1 MTKEEYFLNPNKCNV
16 CLSIIEYN
24 SRARVRNRKYCNLQC
39 FSKSRTIIS
48 IEDYEKNP
56 LKCSECKEIIS
67 FDKKKNRKLNV
78 YFCGNKCAALYRGR
92 NFKLSD
98 AGLKS
103 LIEKQTEIQKKVWTK
118 EKRLEHSLK
127 MKKAVNDN
135 PESYS
140 SKNVCGRVKTIK
152 TIDSLGNETSCL
164 GKWEL
169 LVIDYLNKNNIRWSN
184 KIEENFQ
191 YYWNE
196 SYHRY
201 FPDFKLLDYDNVFI
215 EVKGY
220 ERDRDKAKWEQFPHK
235 LIIIKKEEI
244 EKLKTNKFQL
254 TFENLTI

>member
-1 MTKEEYFLNPNKCNV
+1 MTKEEYLLNPNKCKSCNDV
-16 CLSIIEYN
+16 IPYN
-24 SRARVRNRKYCNLQC
+24 KRKRARNKTFCKIQC
-39 FSKSRTIIS
+39 FNAFDSLQKRM
-48 IEDYEKNP
+48 EYDKNP
-56 LKCSECKEIIS
+56 KLCLVCKKQIPFLKRIKNDCCSNSCALS
-67 FDKKKNRKLNV
+67 LRMKLHPFTNEQIERI
-78 YFCGNKCAALYRGR
+78 KI
-92 NFKLSD
+92 
-98 AGLKS
+98 KS
-103 LIEKQTEIQKKVWTK
+103 SLTQKKVWTK

-152 TIDSLGNETSCL
+152 TIDSLGNETNCL

-169 LVIDYLNKNNIRWSN
+169 LVIDYLNKNNIRWTN
-184 KIEENFQ
+184 KIEEDFQ

-254 TFENLTI
+254 TFENLTV

>member
-56 LKCSECKEIIS
+56 LKCCECKEIIS
-67 FDKKKNRKLNV
+67 FNKKKNRKLNV

-103 LIEKQTEIQKKVWTK
+103 IVEKQKILQKKVWTK

-201 FPDFKLLDYDNVFI
+201 FPDFKLIDYDNVFI

-254 TFENLTI
+254 TFENLAV

>member
-1 MTKEEYFLNPNKCNV
+1 MTKEEYDLNPNKCKSCMEV
-16 CLSIIEYN
+16 IPYN
-24 SRARVRNRKYCNLQC
+24 KRKRVRNKTFCKVQC
-39 FSKSRTIIS
+39 FNVFDAFQRRM
-48 IEDYEKNP
+48 EYEKKPNLCLLCKKEISLKKRKNNCCNKSCSQKLKMKLNP
-56 LKCSECKEIIS
+56 LTKEQLNKIS
-67 FDKKKNRKLNV
+67 
-78 YFCGNKCAALYRGR
+78 
-92 NFKLSD
+92 
-98 AGLKS
+98 
-103 LIEKQTEIQKKVWTK
+103 EKQKILQKKVWTK

-152 TIDSLGNETSCL
+152 TVDSLGNETSCL

-220 ERDRDKAKWEQFPHK
+220 ERDRDIAKWEQFPHK

-254 TFENLTI
+254 TFENLAV

>member
-1 MTKEEYFLNPNKCNV
+1 
-16 CLSIIEYN
+16 
-24 SRARVRNRKYCNLQC
+24 
-39 FSKSRTIIS
+39 
-48 IEDYEKNP
+48 
-56 LKCSECKEIIS
+56 
-67 FDKKKNRKLNV
+67 
-78 YFCGNKCAALYRGR
+78 
-92 NFKLSD
+92 
-98 AGLKS
+98 
-103 LIEKQTEIQKKVWTK
+103 
-118 EKRLEHSLK
+118 
-127 MKKAVNDN
+127 MKKAVDDN

-191 YYWNE
+191 YYWNG

-201 FPDFKLLDYDNVFI
+201 FPDFKLIDYDNVFI

-220 ERDRDKAKWEQFPHK
+220 ERDRDKAKWKQFPHK

-254 TFENLTI
+254 TFESFAV

>member
-1 MTKEEYFLNPNKCNV
+1 MTEEEYLLNPNKCNV
-16 CLSIIEYN
+16 CSSIIKYN
-24 SRARVRNRKYCNLQC
+24 SRARERNRKYCSLQC
-39 FSKSRTIIS
+39 FAKSRTILS
-48 IEDYEKNP
+48 IDDYEKNP
-56 LKCSECKEIIS
+56 LKCCECNQIILFS
-67 FDKKKNRKLNV
+67 KKRKRKKV
-78 YFCGNKCAALYRGR
+78 YFCGNKCAAIYRGR

-103 LIEKQTEIQKKVWTK
+103 LIEKHKVIQKKVWTK

-127 MKKAVNDN
+127 MKKAVDDN

-220 ERDRDKAKWEQFPHK
+220 ERDRDKAKWEQFPANNRCTKH
-235 LIIIKKEEI
+235 
-244 EKLKTNKFQL
+244 
-254 TFENLTI
+254 

>member
-1 MTKEEYFLNPNKCNV
+1 MTKEEYVLNPNNCKFCKETIPYNKRKRARNKTF
-16 CLSIIEYN
+16 CKIQCFNAYDSFQKRIEY
-24 SRARVRNRKYCNLQC
+24 
-39 FSKSRTIIS
+39 
-48 IEDYEKNP
+48 EKCP
-56 LKCSECKEIIS
+56 KLCLVCKKEIPFLKRI
-67 FDKKKNRKLNV
+67 KNDCCGNSCAQSLKMKLNPFTDEQIV
-78 YFCGNKCAALYRGR
+78 RIKT
-92 NFKLSD
+92 KT
-98 AGLKS
+98 S
-103 LIEKQTEIQKKVWTK
+103 LTQKKLWTK

-127 MKKAVNDN
+127 MKKIVDDN

-152 TIDSLGNETSCL
+152 TIDSLGNETNCL

-169 LVIDYLNKNNIRWSN
+169 LVIDYLNKNNIRWTN

-196 SYHRY
+196 SHHRY

-244 EKLKTNKFQL
+244 EKLKTNRFQL
-254 TFENLTI
+254 TFENLAV

>member
-1 MTKEEYFLNPNKCNV
+1 MTKEEYYLNPNKCKSCEV
-16 CLSIIEYN
+16 IIPYN
-24 SRARVRNRKYCNLQC
+24 KRRRSRDKIFCNIQC
-39 FSKSRTIIS
+39 FNAYDSLQKRT
-48 IEDYEKNP
+48 EYEKNP
-56 LKCSECKEIIS
+56 KLCLLCKKPIQFLKRI
-67 FDKKKNRKLNV
+67 KNDC
-78 YFCGNKCAALYRGR
+78 CGNSCA
-92 NFKLSD
+92 LS
-98 AGLKS
+98 LRMRMNPFTSEQINRIKIKS
-103 LIEKQTEIQKKVWTK
+103 SITQKKVWTK

-135 PESYS
+135 PDSYS

-169 LVIDYLNKNNIRWSN
+169 LVIDFLNKNNIRWTN
-184 KIEENFQ
+184 KIDENFQ

-254 TFENLTI
+254 TFEKLMV

>member
-1 MTKEEYFLNPNKCNV
+1 MTKEEYLLNPNKCKS
-16 CLSIIEYN
+16 CKEIIPYN
-24 SRARVRNRKYCNLQC
+24 KRKRVRNKTFCKVQC
-39 FSKSRTIIS
+39 FNVFDALQRKM
-48 IEDYEKNP
+48 EYEKNP
-56 LKCSECKEIIS
+56 KKCQECNGNIPYGSKRT
-67 FDKKKNRKLNV
+67 KKV
-78 YFCGNKCAALYRGR
+78 WFCGVSCAAKYKGR

-103 LIEKQTEIQKKVWTK
+103 IVEKQKILQKKVWTK

-152 TIDSLGNETSCL
+152 TVDSLGNETSCL

-169 LVIDYLNKNNIRWSN
+169 LVIDYLNKNNIRWTN

-244 EKLKTNKFQL
+244 EKLKTNRFQL
-254 TFENLTI
+254 TFENLAV

>member
-1 MTKEEYFLNPNKCNV
+1 MTKEEYYLNPNKCNV
-16 CLSIIEYN
+16 CFSTIDYN
-24 SRARVRNRKYCNLQC
+24 SRTRVRNRKFCSLLC
-39 FSKSRTIIS
+39 SGKSHTQFTI
-48 IEDYEKNP
+48 EEYEKNP
-56 LKCSECKEIIS
+56 LKCCECNQIILFS
-67 FDKKKNRKLNV
+67 KKRKRKSV
-78 YFCGNKCAALYRGR
+78 HFCGNKCAAIYRGR
-92 NFKLSD
+92 NHKLSD
-98 AGLKS
+98 VGLKS

-127 MKKAVNDN
+127 MKKVVDAN
-135 PESYS
+135 PDSYS
-140 SKNVCGRVKTIK
+140 SKNVCGRVKSIK
-152 TIDSLGNETSCL
+152 IVDSLGNETSCL

-169 LVIDYLNKNNIRWSN
+169 LVINYLDKSNIRWSN

-244 EKLKTNKFQL
+244 EKLKINKFHL
-254 TFENLTI
+254 TFEKLAV